1 MPRLL
6 LVDDNPSI
14 HKIAETLLAA
24 SDVQLISCASGADAM
39 DKVNKGELFDVALLD
54 TSMMGMDGWALLQKL
69 RETASTARMP
79 VAMMAGVLDIV
90 DPEKLRLAPIQGFL
104 KKPVELRDL
113 SDRVKRLLETP
124 VPMPAPSEPPAE
136 PEAPFSTQ
144 PSLRVPDALKV
155 SVPEEDLL
163 LLTMEDLF
171 PEEIQEAAVDGL
183 ATSAEPAG
191 PEVQEAPAGSME
203 ELGALSLEGE
213 PLDLEELD
221 LEGLRGLT
229 FTSAMDEPA
238 GSDLSEPSPAALAE
252 DPGFT
257 VPEFLLTDTLPEGL
271 EPALDESPAF
281 AADLPDLGAAPAVA
295 DHAGSAPADSPADL
309 MSFDDPIDW
318 SDDSDAMVGMAL
330 GGQEPAPLAPDSPAM
345 TEMPEVVTLSD
356 ILDPPSRMPDAPALD
371 QTDAWLAEI
380 GAGTAGE
387 LAAPLLAPEPPAEVP
402 LTPADVWPA
411 ESAIDP
417 DAALPALA
425 PVPPT
430 DDSITQA
437 DLWPAE
443 PEIEPEAA
451 LPAPALAPE
460 PLTDDSITQ
469 ADLWPAE
476 PEIEPEAALPAP
488 VLAPEPLT
496 EASITQADLWPAEP
510 EIEPEAALPAPALA
524 PEPLTEASIPQA
536 DLWPAEPEIEPEA
549 ALPALDPEPPAEL
562 AIPQADSWLAEFEM
576 AEAPALPAPSLA
588 AEPQVPAGPDPL
600 AALLADPV
608 LMDRLARA
616 LVARMGDQVLRE
628 IAWEVIPELAER
640 FQPVEKQ

>member
-417 DAALPALA
+417 
-425 PVPPT
+425 
-430 DDSITQA
+430 
-437 DLWPAE
+437 
-443 PEIEPEAA
+443 
-451 LPAPALAPE
+451 
-460 PLTDDSITQ
+460 
-469 ADLWPAE
+469 
-476 PEIEPEAALPAP
+476 EAALPAP
-488 VLAPEPLT
+488 V
-496 EASITQADLWPAEP
+496 
-510 EIEPEAALPAPALA
+510 LA

>member
-124 VPMPAPSEPPAE
+124 VPMPEPSGPPAE

-144 PSLRVPDALKV
+144 PSLRIPDAIRV

-163 LLTMEDLF
+163 VLTAEDLF
-171 PEEIQEAAVDGL
+171 PEETQEPALDGL
-183 ATSAEPAG
+183 DRLATPAEPAG
-191 PEVQEAPAGSME
+191 SEVQEAPAASME
-203 ELGALSLEGE
+203 EPGALSLEGE

-229 FTSAMDEPA
+229 FTTGLDEPA
-238 GSDLSEPSPAALAE
+238 GPDLSEPPPAPLAE

-257 VPEFLLTDTLPEGL
+257 VPEFLLTDTLPDGL
-271 EPALDESPAF
+271 EPGLDESPAF
-281 AADLPDLGAAPAVA
+281 AADLPDLGAAPAPA
-295 DHAGSAPADSPADL
+295 DHAEPAAADGPADL
-309 MSFDDPIDW
+309 MGFEEPIDW
-318 SDDSDAMVGMAL
+318 SDESDTMVGMAL
-330 GGQEPAPLAPDSPAM
+330 GDQEPAPLAPDSPAM
-345 TEMPEVVTLSD
+345 TGMPDAITLSD
-356 ILDPPSRMPDAPALD
+356 ILDPPSRMLDAPAPD
-371 QTDAWLAEI
+371 QTDAWLEEI
-380 GAGTAGE
+380 GAGGAAGE
-387 LAAPLLAPEPPAEVP
+387 LAAPPLAPEPPAGVP
-402 LTPADVWPA
+402 LVPADLWPA
-411 ESAIDP
+411 EPEIEP
-417 DAALPALA
+417 EAALPAPATEALA
-425 PVPPT
+425 
-430 DDSITQA
+430 DESITQA

-451 LPAPALAPE
+451 LAAPVLAPE
-460 PLTDDSITQ
+460 SLPEASIPQ
-469 ADLWPAE
+469 ADLWPEE
-476 PEIEPEAALPAP
+476 PEIEPEAAL
-488 VLAPEPLT
+488 
-496 EASITQADLWPAEP
+496 
-510 EIEPEAALPAPALA
+510 

-536 DLWPAEPEIEPEA
+536 DLWPAEPEIEPEGT
-549 ALPALDPEPPAEL
+549 LPAPALVPETP
-562 AIPQADSWLAEFEM
+562 ADSWLAEFEM
-576 AEAPALPAPSLA
+576 DPPPALPAPSLA

-640 FQPVEKQ
+640 FQPLEKQ